1 MKRQKGERRNGGAIG
16 SRPGGAPLF
25 GALFGALLA
34 AGCSATPLREV
45 LQDEPA
51 QTDPD
56 AGYASEF
63 YGRQGVGIGVR
74 AHGAQLGGDFDGETT
89 LDGPRDSIFL
99 PDTDDGRGYELVLS
113 IQDEG
118 SAFEFGYTRIELD
131 GDFAGFDSD
140 VEYRAFTARGIYYWR
155 ANSRLQP
162 LAYLGLL
169 YPLADIEDGSTD
181 GPAVGTGKLT
191 AGFGVEGGAGLGW
204 WLSRR
209 LLLDLRAYGVWQEF
223 GRAEGVHDDAEDIDD
238 PVEAPAYGVT
248 LGLTYVLW
256 RKK

>member
-1 MKRQKGERRNGGAIG
+1 MSRGTVERRKDETIG
-16 SRPGGAPLF
+16 SRG
-25 GALFGALLA
+25 GALLLGVLL
-34 AGCSATPLREV
+34 AGCTAAPLRSEV
-45 LQDEPA
+45 RQDEPA
-51 QTDPD
+51 QVDPD

-63 YGRQGVGIGVR
+63 YGSSGVGFGVR
-74 AHGAQLGGDFDGETT
+74 AHGAELGGDFDGETT

-113 IQDEG
+113 FQDEG
-118 SAFEFGYTRIELD
+118 TAFELGYTRIELD
-131 GDFAGFDSD
+131 GDFAGFESD
-140 VEYRAFTARGIYYWR
+140 VEYRAFTARGLYYWR
-155 ANSRLQP
+155 ANSAVQP

-191 AGFGVEGGAGLGW
+191 AGFGLEGGLGLGW
-204 WLSRR
+204 WISHR

-238 PVEAPAYGVT
+238 PVEAPIYGLT